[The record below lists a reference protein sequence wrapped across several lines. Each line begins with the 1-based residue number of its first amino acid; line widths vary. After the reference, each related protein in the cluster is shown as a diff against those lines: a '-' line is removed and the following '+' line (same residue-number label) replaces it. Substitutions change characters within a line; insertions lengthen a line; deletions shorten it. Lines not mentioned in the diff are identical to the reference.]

1 MGLPRSDARLL
12 VFAQHGVLLVA
23 LVVTGVLI
31 GGAGA
36 VVLDRLLVRSDQG
49 TAPVPPAVL
58 AWPWTTELLLG
69 GGLVLACLVIA
80 AAAAASQVEA
90 SDPARLRTGE

>member
-1 MGLPRSDARLL
+1 
-12 VFAQHGVLLVA
+12 
-23 LVVTGVLI
+23 
-31 GGAGA
+31 
-36 VVLDRLLVRSDQG
+36 
-49 TAPVPPAVL
+49 VL